1 MQTIAKP
8 PLQVAKSNQYFYTIK
23 HHKVPFT
30 WRIKDRTTVITF
42 KELGHAVTVA
52 TSIESH
58 YYHTKLWPDMTSDK
72 FELMYGPISPEP
84 NILDIYEEE
93 WDDLR
98 EYCALWN
105 TGLLIVENIKLHE
118 SSSSVLFNGSLA
130 SFQIPVEY
138 QIKHLDELIEEEF
151 FP

>member
-1 MQTIAKP
+1 MQTLSRPPLLIAKSD
-8 PLQVAKSNQYFYTIK
+8 KSFYTIK
-23 HHKVPFT
+23 HHSIPFT

-42 KELGHAVTVA
+42 KELNHALTVA
-52 TSIESH
+52 SSIESH

-72 FELMYGPISPEP
+72 FELMYGPLSETP
-84 NILDIYEEE
+84 NILDIYEED

-118 SSSSVLFNGSLA
+118 SSVFFNGSLA
-130 SFQIPVEY
+130 SFEIPVEY
-138 QIKHLDELIEEEF
+138 QIKHLDELIDQPYF
-151 FP
+151 

>member
-1 MQTIAKP
+1 MQTLSKP
-8 PLQVAKSNQYFYTIK
+8 PPLVAKDDKSFYTIK

-42 KELGHAVTVA
+42 RDLEHAVKVA

-72 FELMYGPISPEP
+72 FELMYGPMTQTP
-84 NILDIYEEE
+84 NILDIYEED
-93 WDDLR
+93 WDELR

-118 SSSSVLFNGSLA
+118 SSQSVLFNGSLA

-138 QIKHLDELIEEEF
+138 QIRHLDELIEQPF
-151 FP
+151 I